1 MNGDINLKVPSH
13 IVRLA
18 KDSALQVSVRVGRN
32 GITESLIT
40 EIRDQLATRQ
50 LVKIK
55 ANRGITDGSDER
67 SELFE
72 LLASQTDSKLVFQRG
87 NVAVFWVGK

>member
-1 MNGDINLKVPSH
+1 MNGGINLKAPSH

-50 LVKIK
+50 LVKVK
-55 ANRGITDGSDER
+55 ANRGITEGSNER

-72 LLASQTDSKLVFQRG
+72 LLANKTDSKLVFQRG
-87 NVAVFWVGK
+87 NVAVFWAGK